1 MTMTAKKIS
10 VTGRVSVLNDNPNKA
25 MNNLTHKAKIAII
38 KILTEI
44 LSADDIVRE
53 SELQYRNDVAESF
66 MLKQGYETEVERCDI
81 QQALEVVKTLS
92 AEQKSAIA
100 QMMGTMIVIDKDIN
114 YNEVKLYNDYCT
126 ICGINNTF
134 EPDEYPEYYK
144 CS

>member
-1 MTMTAKKIS
+1 
-10 VTGRVSVLNDNPNKA
+10 
-25 MNNLTHKAKIAII
+25 MNNLTHMTKSAII

-66 MLKQGYETEVERCDI
+66 MLEQGYETEVERCDI

-114 YNEVKLYNDYCT
+114 YNEVKLYNDYCAV
-126 ICGINNTF
+126 CGMNNTF

-144 CS
+144 CC